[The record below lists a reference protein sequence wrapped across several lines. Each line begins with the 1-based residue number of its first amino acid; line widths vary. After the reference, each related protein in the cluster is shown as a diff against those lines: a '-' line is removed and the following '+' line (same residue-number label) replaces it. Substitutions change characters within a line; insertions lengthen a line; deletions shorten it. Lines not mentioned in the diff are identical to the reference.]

1 MIRLSEIAEV
11 GRFNKPHG
19 IKGEISVSI
28 NADID
33 LDDVKCVIAPIDGI
47 FVPFFL
53 QTARPKTAD
62 TSLITIDG
70 IDSEE
75 KAQGLTNRPLFILR
89 SDLPDDEDDND
100 EDGFYAS
107 DLIGF
112 KINDMTHG
120 TIGEISDI
128 NDSTQNI
135 LFIVKTP
142 DGKELMIP
150 VADEFI
156 LSIDP
161 GNETVNTDIP
171 SDILTLND

>member
-1 MIRLSEIAEV
+1 MIRLSEIVEV

-28 NADID
+28 NTDID
-33 LDDVKCVIAPIDGI
+33 LNDVKCVIVPIDGI

-53 QTARPKTAD
+53 QTVRPKTAD

-75 KAQGLTNRPLFILR
+75 KAQGLANRPLFILR
-89 SDLPDDEDDND
+89 SDLPDDDND

-112 KINDMTHG
+112 KVNDMTHG
-120 TIGEISDI
+120 VIGEISDI

-156 LSIDP
+156 LSIGP
-161 GNETVNTDIP
+161 QNETVNTDIP
-171 SDILTLND
+171 SEILTLND

>member
-1 MIRLSEIAEV
+1 MFKRQAEV

-28 NADID
+28 TADID
-33 LDDVKCVIAPIDGI
+33 LDDVQCVIAPIDGI

-53 QTARPKTAD
+53 QTVRPKTAD

-75 KAQGLTNRPLFILR
+75 KAQGLTNRSLFILR

-112 KINDMTHG
+112 KINDMPHG

-135 LFIVKTP
+135 LFIVKKP

-161 GNETVNTDIP
+161 ENETVNTDIP

>member
-28 NADID
+28 DGDID
-33 LDDVKCVIAPIDGI
+33 LNDVKCIIVAIDGI

-53 QTARPKTAD
+53 QTVRSKTAD
-62 TSLITIDG
+62 TSLVTIDG
-70 IDSEE
+70 IDTEE
-75 KAQGLTNRPLFILR
+75 KAQGLTNRPLYILR
-89 SDLPDDEDDND
+89 TDLPDNDDDNG

-112 KINDMTHG
+112 NVHDVTHG

-156 LSIDP
+156 LDIDP
-161 GNETVNTDIP
+161 ENETVKTDIP
-171 SDILTLND
+171 AEILTLND

>member
-1 MIRLSEIAEV
+1 MIKLSEIAEV

-28 NADID
+28 EEDID
-33 LDDVKCVIAPIDGI
+33 LNDVKCIIIQIDGI

-53 QTARPKTAD
+53 NSIRPKTAD
-62 TSLITIDG
+62 TFLVTIDG

-75 KAQGLTNRPLFILR
+75 KAQELTNRSFYILR
-89 SDLPDDEDDND
+89 SDLPEYE

-112 KINDMTHG
+112 EIDDINSGNVGVIT
-120 TIGEISDI
+120 DI
-128 NDSTQNI
+128 NDQTQNI
-135 LFIVKTP
+135 LFVVKTS
-142 DGKELMIP
+142 GEKEILIP

-156 LSIDP
+156 LSIDQE
-161 GNETVNTDIP
+161 NQVIKTDIP
-171 SDILTLND
+171 SEILTLNM